1 MTGYGSGEIFFRDH
15 SLSIE
20 ARSVNHRYLESSVR
34 GPRWA
39 LSLEGKIREAVK
51 KRFSRG
57 RFDIFIHYSE
67 ANNHSQAIDIK
78 AAREFVDSLRGLRD
92 ELGISG
98 DVDLALL
105 AGFRESL
112 KGSEL
117 TISAEEVSEPLLSAL
132 GTALG
137 TLSEM
142 RRREGEALERDI
154 LAHLENAARLT
165 GEIRDRLPEAQEALT
180 ARIRE
185 RLVKL
190 AEGMDIDEG
199 RIEQELIFAAERGDI
214 SEEISRLGSHI
225 DQFRGMVKSDDPLG
239 RKLDFLIQEMN
250 RETNTIASKSVD
262 LTLTQFAVDLK
273 STLEK
278 IREQVQNVE

>member
-1 MTGYGSGEIFFRDH
+1 MTGYGSGATSFRDNA
-15 SLSIE
+15 LSIE
-20 ARSVNHRYLESSVR
+20 ARSVNHRYLESTVR

-117 TISAEEVSEPLLSAL
+117 AISAEEVSEPLLSAL
-132 GTALG
+132 AAALG

-154 LAHLENAARLT
+154 LAHLDNAARLT
-165 GEIRDRLPEAQEALT
+165 GEIRDRLPGAQESLT

-190 AEGMDIDEG
+190 AEGLDIEEG

-225 DQFRGMVKSDDPLG
+225 DQFRGMVRSDEPLG